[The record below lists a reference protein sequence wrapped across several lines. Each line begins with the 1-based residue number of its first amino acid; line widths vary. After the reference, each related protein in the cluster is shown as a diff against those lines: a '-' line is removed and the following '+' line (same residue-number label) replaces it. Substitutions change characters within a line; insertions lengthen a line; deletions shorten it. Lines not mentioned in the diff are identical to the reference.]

1 MTPGGGVE
9 RVEALVI
16 GAGPA
21 GLASAQC
28 LGALGVHATI
38 LEKADNVG
46 AVWRGHYDRLHLH
59 TPRASSS
66 LPGLWMPRSFG
77 RYPSRDQVVAYLETY
92 AATFRL
98 KPRFDVRVGAVRRAG
113 EGWRVEAGALTF
125 EARIVVVAV
134 GWASFPNLAFFPGQE
149 RFVGASFHSS
159 AYRNGSEFKGKRV
172 LVVGFGNSGAEI
184 ALDLCESGAQAA
196 LSVRSPVRILPRDL
210 FGAPIVNFALM
221 QKALPAK
228 LADAI
233 NAPIIRLALGAPE
246 DIGLVQ
252 SAKGPAQMVEEDGK
266 IPVLDVGTV
275 AKIRAGEIKTY
286 PGIAKFD
293 SSGVSFVDA
302 RRADFDAVIFA
313 TGFKPDYRA
322 LLPDAPETL
331 DARGMPVITDR
342 RTSAPGLYFV
352 GARAAAT
359 GQLREIGIG
368 ARRVAKDARAF
379 LRTVK

>member
-1 MTPGGGVE
+1 ME

-28 LGALGVHATI
+28 LGAQRVKAAI
-38 LEKADNVG
+38 LEKCDNVG

-66 LPGLWMPRSFG
+66 LPGLWMPRKFG
-77 RYPSRDQVVAYLETY
+77 RYPSRDQFVAYLENY
-92 AATFRL
+92 AATFGL

-125 EARIVVVAV
+125 EARIVVVAA
-134 GWASFPNLAFFPGQE
+134 GWVSFPNLVCFPGQE
-149 RFVGASFHSS
+149 RFAGSTMHSS
-159 AYRNGSEFKGKRV
+159 AYRNGLALKGKRV

-196 LSVRSPVRILPRDL
+196 LSVRSPVCILPRDL
-210 FGAPIVNFALM
+210 FGAPIVNFALR

-233 NAPIIRLALGAPE
+233 NAPIIRLALGRPE

-252 SAKGPAQMVEEDGK
+252 SSKGPAQMVEEDGK

-275 AKIRAGEIKTY
+275 AKIRAGQIKTF
-286 PGIAKFD
+286 PGIATFD
-293 SSGVSFVDA
+293 ANGVTFVDG

-313 TGFKPDYRA
+313 TGFTPDYRA

-342 RTSAPGLYFV
+342 RSSAPGLYFI
-352 GARAAAT
+352 GARASAT
-359 GQLREIGIG
+359 GQLREIGIA

-379 LRTVK
+379 LRAAK

>member
-1 MTPGGGVE
+1 ME

-38 LEKADNVG
+38 LEKRDNVG

-77 RYPSRDQVVAYLETY
+77 RYPSRDQLVAYFENY
-92 AATFRL
+92 AATFGL

-113 EGWRVEAGALTF
+113 EGWRVEAGSLTY
-125 EARIVVVAV
+125 EARVVVVAA
-134 GWASFPNLAFFPGQE
+134 GLASFPSLPSFPGQE
-149 RFVGASFHSS
+149 RFVGPSIHSS
-159 AYRNGSEFKGKRV
+159 AYRNGLPYKGKRV

-184 ALDLCESGAQAA
+184 ALDLCESGAEAA
-196 LSVRSPVRILPRDL
+196 LSVRSPVRILPREL
-210 FGAPIVNFALM
+210 FGVPIVSFALM
-221 QKALPAK
+221 QKLLPAK
-228 LADAI
+228 IVDAI
-233 NAPIIRLALGAPE
+233 NAPIIRLTLGTPE

-252 SAKGPAQMVEEDGK
+252 SPKGPAQMVAEDGK

-275 AKIRAGEIKTY
+275 AKIRAGLIKTY

-293 SSGVSFVDA
+293 AGGVIFADG

-322 LLPDAPETL
+322 LLPDALEAL
-331 DARGMPVITDR
+331 DARGMPIITDR
-342 RTSAPGLYFV
+342 RSAAPGLYFV
-352 GARAAAT
+352 GARPAAT
-359 GQLREIGIG
+359 GQLREIGIA
-368 ARRVAKDARAF
+368 ARRVARDAQAY
-379 LRTVK
+379 LRTAR